1 MFARLRWILVATVA
15 WAVGIPVAGS
25 MMVGPTWSNAV
36 WYGKKADVVLAKAL
50 WRQLEVA
57 RMVGPRRLQV
67 HAFEGK
73 KPHAIVQQVWAG
85 DVRVQGRVGR
95 AVVKANH
102 KKEGAS
108 VAAAY
113 DQPDKYLSDYTVM
126 FKAAKGYDPRNQDWF
141 WVKYEPDGRIGV
153 DGNGVAIAGRVDSPS
168 GYGCAGCHRKL
179 GGQDLEVL
187 TRK

>member
-1 MFARLRWILVATVA
+1 MIVHLRQAAFAGIALAVCTMAVAVWLPDT
-15 WAVGIPVAGS
+15 S
-25 MMVGPTWSNAV
+25 WSGEA
-36 WYGKKADVVLAKAL
+36 WYGKKSDVALAKAL
-50 WRQLEVA
+50 WRALETA

-67 HAFEGK
+67 HAFEGR

-85 DVRVQGRVGR
+85 NVRVQGRMGR

-102 KKEGAS
+102 KKKGAS

-113 DQPDKYLSDYTVM
+113 DRPDRFLSDYTVM

-141 WVKYEPDGRIGV
+141 WVKYEPDGSIGA

-187 TRK
+187 TRN